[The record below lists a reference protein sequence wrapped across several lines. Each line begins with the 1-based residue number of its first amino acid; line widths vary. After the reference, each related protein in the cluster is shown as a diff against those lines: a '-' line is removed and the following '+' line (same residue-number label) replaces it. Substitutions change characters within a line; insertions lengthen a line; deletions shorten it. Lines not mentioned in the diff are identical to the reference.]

1 MRLFRIAGLICASA
15 LMLASPTVVA
25 AAPQNDSYT
34 EHIAVLPTGTDSTPT
49 VSPAKRSAHYAPQND
64 SYTEHIAVLPDRLP
78 TSLFVLDDAS
88 QDFRSPSAAAPFDPG

>member
-1 MRLFRIAGLICASA
+1 MGLFRIAGLICASA

-25 AAPQNDSYT
+25 AAP
-34 EHIAVLPTGTDSTPT
+34 T
-49 VSPAKRSAHYAPQND
+49 VVAAAPQND
-64 SYTEHIAVLPDRLP
+64 SYTEHIAVLPANHDSISTVSPAKRSARSAHPAPLARLP

>member
-1 MRLFRIAGLICASA
+1 MGLFRIAGLICASA

-34 EHIAVLPTGTDSTPT
+34 EHIAVLPTDTDNTPT
-49 VSPAKRSAHYAPQND
+49 VSPAKRSAHYA
-64 SYTEHIAVLPDRLP
+64 LLDRLP
-78 TSLFVLDDAS
+78 TSLFVLDDDS